1 MSVKRDLIPL
11 FNMRPKLQPE
21 QARVKI
27 IAMTKYEYNVYIDYF
42 VTAGKIKQYFQTL
55 MNYRKEK
62 KIPED
67 APVDENAAG
76 CDAADPLHRY

>member
-1 MSVKRDLIPL
+1 MSVKRDLILIPF
-11 FNMRPKLQPE
+11 FNMLPKLQPE

-62 KIPED
+62 KKKD
-67 APVDENAAG
+67 TGG
-76 CDAADPLHRY
+76 CTSR